1 MKNPARCT
9 PLILT
14 LAFAAALTAAT
25 TAPAQMSTMDMPAK
39 QSDAP
44 AKPVLSPAAQT
55 DVTLEGATITI
66 HYNSPAMRG
75 RVIMGGLVPYG
86 QVWRTG
92 ANPATSFVTT
102 GNLKIGSLSVPAGN
116 YTLYTLPAT
125 PGTPWLLIINKQTG
139 QWGTVYKQDM
149 DLGRTPMHYE
159 KLPSAKESMSITF
172 EHTEKRSTYLH
183 IKWETTDESVKIEAV
198 K

>member
-9 PLILT
+9 PLLLA
-14 LAFAAALTAAT
+14 LAFAATLTASAT
-25 TAPAQMSTMDMPAK
+25 ASAQMSNMDMPAK

-44 AKPVLSPAAQT
+44 AKPLASPAAQT
-55 DVTLEGATITI
+55 DVTLDGATITI

-86 QVWRTG
+86 KPWRTG

-102 GNLKIGSLSVPAGN
+102 GNLKIGTLMVPAGS
-116 YTLYTLPAT
+116 YTLFTLPGA
-125 PGTPWLLIINKQTG
+125 PGTPWKLILSKKTG
-139 QWGTVYKQDM
+139 EWGIPYPEGN
-149 DLGRTPMHYE
+149 DLGRTEMHLA
-159 KLPSAKESMSITF
+159 KLPSAQESMSITF
-172 EHTEKRSTYLH
+172 ENTKKRSTELH
-183 IKWETTDESVKIEAV
+183 VKWETTDVSVKIEAA

>member
-1 MKNPARCT
+1 MKNPSRCT
-9 PLILT
+9 PLLLT
-14 LAFAAALTAAT
+14 LALAATLSAALPAS
-25 TAPAQMSTMDMPAK
+25 AQMSNMDMPAK

-44 AKPVLSPAAQT
+44 AKPHASPAAQT
-55 DVTLEGATITI
+55 DVTLDGTTITI
-66 HYNSPAMRG
+66 NYNSPAMRG

-102 GNLKIGSLSVPAGN
+102 GNLKIGSLSVPAGK
-116 YTLYTLPAT
+116 YTLFTLPGA
-125 PGTPWLLIINKQTG
+125 PGTPWKLILSKKTG
-139 QWGTVYKQDM
+139 EWGIPYPEGA
-149 DLGRTPMHYE
+149 DLGRTEMHLA
-159 KLPSAKESMSITF
+159 KLPAPQESMTITF

-183 IKWETTDESVKIEAV
+183 VKWETTDVSVKIEAE

>member
-1 MKNPARCT
+1 MKNPARC
-9 PLILT
+9 PSLLLT
-14 LAFAAALTAAT
+14 LAFATTLTAAL
-25 TAPAQMSTMDMPAK
+25 PVSAQMSNMDMPAK

-44 AKPVLSPAAQT
+44 AKPLASPAAQT
-55 DVTLEGATITI
+55 DVTLDGTTITI
-66 HYNSPAMRG
+66 NYNSPAMRG

-102 GNLKIGSLSVPAGN
+102 GNLKIGSLSVPAGK
-116 YTLYTLPAT
+116 YTLFTLPGA
-125 PGTPWLLIINKQTG
+125 PGTPWKLILSKKTG
-139 QWGTVYKQDM
+139 EWGIPYPEGE
-149 DLGRTPMHYE
+149 DLGRTEMHLA
-159 KLPSAKESMSITF
+159 KLPSAQESMSITF

-183 IKWETTDESVKIEAV
+183 VKWETTDVSVKIEAE

>member
-1 MKNPARCT
+1 MKNPSRCT
-9 PLILT
+9 PLLLT
-14 LAFAAALTAAT
+14 LALAATLSAALPAS
-25 TAPAQMSTMDMPAK
+25 AQMSNMDMPAK

-44 AKPVLSPAAQT
+44 AKPLASPAAQT
-55 DVTLEGATITI
+55 DVTLDGTTITI
-66 HYNSPAMRG
+66 NYNSPAMRG

-102 GNLKIGSLSVPAGN
+102 GNLKIGSLSVPAGK
-116 YTLYTLPAT
+116 YTLFTLPGA
-125 PGTPWLLIINKQTG
+125 PGTPWKLILSKKTG
-139 QWGTVYKQDM
+139 EWGIPYPEGA
-149 DLGRTPMHYE
+149 DLGRTEMHLA
-159 KLPSAKESMSITF
+159 KLPAPQESMTITF

-183 IKWETTDESVKIEAV
+183 VKWETTDVSVKIEAE